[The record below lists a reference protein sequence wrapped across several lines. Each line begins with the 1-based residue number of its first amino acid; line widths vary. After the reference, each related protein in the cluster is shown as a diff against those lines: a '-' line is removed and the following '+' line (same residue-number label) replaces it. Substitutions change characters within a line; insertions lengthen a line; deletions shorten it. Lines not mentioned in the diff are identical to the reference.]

1 MKKTA
6 LLMVIVLLLSLSLSS
21 CEVAWMVVAP
31 KDAEELWERIDETMD
46 DLKSYR
52 SEAVA
57 AISFEYLGCKVDG
70 EMEMT
75 VVAIG
80 SEDDNDSYFY
90 DRSTMDID
98 MDGTT
103 VTADELTV
111 YEDGKMYLC
120 RNNDDRYSRIFSKL
134 SFEGFLDYYFDSE
147 VNFDIS
153 PEGAK
158 VTTFR
163 RFDVFKWELSYCDFE
178 EDRLEEI
185 LEQVDF
191 DEFVDEMKLEISDIG
206 VELKTDERY
215 RVSEMTVNFI
225 DENHDAPVISVSVN
239 YSNFDS
245 AERVE
250 FFKQEYT
257 EVDNARVSGW
267 VSDYLDDVID
277 NESVKFSLYTEQ
289 SVTVNATDNRTSTS
303 RSIER
308 DDVRFANNN
317 EKFTYGIAAELED
330 QNVSISYQNGEQVIS
345 IDGKQQLYIQKESDA
360 RNFIK
365 ELMNPSGFSI
375 YDVRDIW
382 KIGANMYRIYLN
394 IRDDSQY
401 RELAKA
407 MKVGYQSAE
416 VYLEVVMDGEDVKTI
431 TTYITVQ
438 GRNNYVTNSN
448 PILYGTYT
456 LKTVMTVVYD

>member
-1 MKKTA
+1 MKRIA
-6 LLMVIVLLLSLSLSS
+6 LLLVMVILLSMALSS
-21 CEVAWMVVAP
+21 CEVVWLVVAP
-31 KDAEELWERIDETMD
+31 KDAEELWERIDETMN

-57 AISFEYLGCKVDG
+57 AISFEYSGYEVDG

-75 VVAIG
+75 VVAIS
-80 SEDDNDSYFY
+80 SENDNDSYFY
-90 DRSTMDID
+90 DRSTMNID

-103 VTADELTV
+103 VTADELTA

-120 RNNDDRYSRIFSKL
+120 RNTDDRYSRIFSKL
-134 SFEGFLDYYFDSE
+134 SFDGFLDYYFDSD

-158 VTTFR
+158 DTTLR
-163 RFDVFKWELSYCDFE
+163 RFDVLKWELSYSSFE

-191 DEFVDEMKLEISDIG
+191 DEFVDEMELEISDIS
-206 VELKTDERY
+206 VDLKTDERY

-225 DENHDAPVISVSVN
+225 DENYDAPVISISVN
-239 YSNFDS
+239 YSDFDS

-250 FFKQEYT
+250 FSKQEYT
-257 EVDNARVSGW
+257 EVDDARVAKW

-277 NESVKFSLYTEQ
+277 NESVKFLLYIEQ
-289 SVTVNATDNRTSTS
+289 SVTVYASNNQTSTS

-308 DDVRFANNN
+308 DEIVFANNN
-317 EKFTYGIAAELED
+317 GGFTYGIDAEIDD
-330 QNVSISYQNGEQVIS
+330 QDIS
-345 IDGKQQLYIQKESDA
+345 IEYKNGSQVVRVGDKKQTYVQQENYA
-360 RNFIK
+360 RSFIK
-365 ELMNPSGFSI
+365 ELMNPSEFSI

-382 KIGANMYRIYLN
+382 KIGANTYRIYLN
-394 IRDDSQY
+394 IHDNSQY
-401 RELAKA
+401 KELAKA
-407 MKVGYQSAE
+407 MKVGYQSSE

-431 TTYITVQ
+431 TTYITVK
-438 GRNNYVTNSN
+438 GRNNYVTSSN
-448 PILYGTYT
+448 PILDGTYT

>member
-1 MKKTA
+1 MKRIA
-6 LLMVIVLLLSLSLSS
+6 LLLVMVILLSMALSS

-31 KDAEELWERIDETMD
+31 KDAEELWERIDEKMD

-57 AISFEYLGCKVDG
+57 AISFEYSGIKVDG

-75 VVAIG
+75 VVSIG
-80 SEDDNDSYFY
+80 SENDNDPYFY
-90 DRSTMDID
+90 DRSTMNIDIG
-98 MDGTT
+98 GTT
-103 VTADELTV
+103 VTADELTA
-111 YEDGKMYLC
+111 YEDGEMYLC
-120 RNNDDRYSRIFSKL
+120 RNSDDRYSRIFSKL

-158 VTTFR
+158 VTTLK
-163 RFDVFKWELSYCDFE
+163 RFDVLKWELSYSDFE
-178 EDRLEEI
+178 EERLEEI

-191 DEFVDEMKLEISDIG
+191 DEFVDEMKLEISDIA

-215 RVSEMTVNFI
+215 SVSEMTVNFI

-257 EVDNARVSGW
+257 EVDDARVSGW

-277 NESVKFSLYTEQ
+277 SESVEFTLYTEQ
-289 SVTVNATDNRTSTS
+289 SVTVYASNNRTSTS

-308 DDVRFANNN
+308 DEVRFANST
-317 EKFTYGIAAELED
+317 ESFTYGIEAETED
-330 QNVSISYQNGEQVIS
+330 QNIS
-345 IDGKQQLYIQKESDA
+345 IDYKNGSQVIRVGDTKQTYTQQENDA

-365 ELMNPSGFSI
+365 ELMNTSGFSI

-407 MKVGYQSAE
+407 MKVGYQSTELYIE
-416 VYLEVVMDGEDVKTI
+416 VTMDGEDVKII
-431 TTYITVQ
+431 TTYITVK
-438 GRNNYVTNSN
+438 GRNNYVTSSN
-448 PILYGTYT
+448 PILDGTYT
-456 LKTVMTVVYD
+456 LKSIMTILND